1 MRHEAI
7 ERECRMITTNEL
19 VIETFNRLLAVC
31 KASEQA
37 FRIAAHAVQDT
48 ELRTAFKQYS
58 HQRARMASELRMEIR
73 LLGGEPEMLNGMAM
87 PSALADVVTAS
98 TQMDEQAVLLEC
110 EHMEKAVSQ
119 VFEEALDDSNMPF
132 ELVITLRRQHG
143 EVRVAID
150 RLHTLERPLTAG
162 AS

>member
-1 MRHEAI
+1 MRPEAI
-7 ERECRMITTNEL
+7 ERECCMITTNEQ

-37 FRIAAHAVQDT
+37 FRAAAQAVQDT

-73 LLGGEPEMLNGMAM
+73 LLGGEPEILNGIAM
-87 PSALADVVTAS
+87 PSAVVEVVTAS
-98 TQMDEQAVLLEC
+98 TQMDEQAILLEC
-110 EHMEKAVSQ
+110 EHMEEAVGHI
-119 VFEEALDDSNMPF
+119 FEEALGDSNMPF
-132 ELVITLRRQHG
+132 ELVIAIRKQYG
-143 EVRVAID
+143 EVCLAID
-150 RLHTLERPLTAG
+150 HLHTLERPLTAR

>member
-1 MRHEAI
+1 MRSEAV
-7 ERECRMITTNEL
+7 ERESYMITTNEL
-19 VIETFNRLLAVC
+19 VIETFNRVLAVC

-73 LLGGEPEMLNGMAM
+73 LLGGEPEMLNGLTM
-87 PSALADVVTAS
+87 PPALTEVITAS
-98 TQMDEQAVLLEC
+98 AQMDEQAILLEC
-110 EHMEKAVSQ
+110 QHMEEAVSHL
-119 VFEEALDDSNMPF
+119 FEAALDDPNMPF
-132 ELVITLRRQHG
+132 ELVIALRKQYG
-143 EVRVAID
+143 EVRLAID
-150 RLHTLERPLTAG
+150 RLHTLARPLTAG

>member
-1 MRHEAI
+1 
-7 ERECRMITTNEL
+7 MITTNEL

-37 FRIAAHAVQDT
+37 FRVAAHAVQDT

-73 LLGGEPEMLNGMAM
+73 LLGGEADMFNSMTM
-87 PSALADVVTAS
+87 SSALVEVVTAS
-98 TQMDEQAVLLEC
+98 TRMDEQAILLEC
-110 EHMEKAVSQ
+110 EHREEAVCHI
-119 VFEEALDDSNMPF
+119 FEEALGDSNMPF
-132 ELVITLRRQHG
+132 ELIIALRKQYG
-143 EVRVAID
+143 EVCLAVD